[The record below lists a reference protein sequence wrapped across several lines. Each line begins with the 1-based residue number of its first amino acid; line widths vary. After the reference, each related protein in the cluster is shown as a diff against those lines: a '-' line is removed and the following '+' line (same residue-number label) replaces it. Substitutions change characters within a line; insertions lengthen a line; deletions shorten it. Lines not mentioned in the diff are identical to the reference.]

1 MTGCGCL
8 VLVATLVALLGVFLR
23 GSTDAGEPFEQ
34 ATTLAVTLA
43 AALQAVRAIAG
54 ARSRSSTAATRGTV
68 FLRGSTDAGEPYEQ
82 ATALALALATA
93 RQEMRAIAGT
103 TSRSSARSSAAPT
116 RSTVVSS

>member
-34 ATTLAVTLA
+34 AT
-43 AALQAVRAIAG
+43 
-54 ARSRSSTAATRGTV
+54 
-68 FLRGSTDAGEPYEQ
+68 
-82 ATALALALATA
+82 ALALALVTA